1 MGIWLTCTTIKNLIN
16 TMKTLSID
24 CNEFYHQTFLLLY
37 FSANINKNISLIYTK
52 GIATKKKARKMR

>member
-1 MGIWLTCTTIKNLIN
+1 
-16 TMKTLSID
+16 MKTLSRD

-52 GIATKKKARKMR
+52 GIATKKKLEKCDNGNFYQLFYQ

>member
-1 MGIWLTCTTIKNLIN
+1 
-16 TMKTLSID
+16 MKTLSRD

-52 GIATKKKARKMR
+52 EIATKKKARKMR